1 MRQKA
6 SCVRLIIYSNEV
18 IYINV
23 QEVLVEMFQTRMN
36 MRKVDVQCWQTSN
49 NSNQSC
55 ELKKYMNMNCFKG
68 RVTLFFIL
76 AQVLLG
82 IIYDGKIVKMGRSD
96 RKMVK
101 EKKLIFLWLSW
112 VSIFIGIWTSLH
124 WHRYRNVTIQL
135 LETGRSFV
143 TGWYFPSVAADFSLI
158 RFHEL
163 PLAWVQS
170 YALLAGLPW
179 WWGRRCCCCRRGW
192 MVTDRQSWNEP
203 LQVMYFWRILY

>member
-1 MRQKA
+1 MCRKFWSKCFRRGWTWEKLMFSADKPQ
-6 SCVRLIIYSNEV
+6 II
-18 IYINV
+18 
-23 QEVLVEMFQTRMN
+23 
-36 MRKVDVQCWQTSN
+36 QTSLVN
-49 NSNQSC
+49 WRNIWIWIALKGGYRIFFYSCTSPVGHNIWWENSQNGSFGP
-55 ELKKYMNMNCFKG
+55 KN
-68 RVTLFFIL
+68 
-76 AQVLLG
+76 
-82 IIYDGKIVKMGRSD
+82 GKRQ
-96 RKMVK
+96 
-101 EKKLIFLWLSW
+101 KKLIFLGLSCL
-112 VSIFIGIWTSLH
+112 SIFIVKWTSLH

>member
-1 MRQKA
+1 
-6 SCVRLIIYSNEV
+6 
-18 IYINV
+18 
-23 QEVLVEMFQTRMN
+23 
-36 MRKVDVQCWQTSN
+36 
-49 NSNQSC
+49 
-55 ELKKYMNMNCFKG
+55 MNMNCFKG
-68 RVTLFFIL
+68 RVTLFFYSCTGPVGHNIWWENS
-76 AQVLLG
+76 QNG
-82 IIYDGKIVKMGRSD
+82 SFGPKNGKRQ
-96 RKMVK
+96 
-101 EKKLIFLWLSW
+101 KKLIFLGLSCL
-112 VSIFIGIWTSLH
+112 SIFIGIWTSLH